1 MAYGQPASDPDPT
14 TAQGVIAGFAEGI
27 ALAFLNKIFVVVF
40 AQLAAVQQTLNP
52 ERTLVDHGT
61 IFIAWGIA
69 YFVLAYIAPVLAAY
83 VWADK
88 AGVAVYFIGWIG
100 TTLFLGGSSTV
111 GMVLLVVVCFLV
123 ILVDLL
129 KNAGGRNK
137 RRPPVK

>member
-27 ALAFLNKIFVVVF
+27 ALAFVNKIVVVVF

-52 ERTLVDHGT
+52 EQTLVDLGT
-61 IFIAWGIA
+61 IFTAWGIA

-88 AGVAVYFIGWIG
+88 AGVAVYFIGWMG
-100 TTLFLGGSSTV
+100 TTLFLSGSFTV
-111 GMVLLVVVCFLV
+111 GMVLLVVACFLV
-123 ILVDLL
+123 FIVDLL
-129 KNAGGRNK
+129 KNANGRDGIQ
-137 RRPPVK
+137 PPVR

>member
-27 ALAFLNKIFVVVF
+27 ALAFLNKIVVVVF

-52 ERTLVDHGT
+52 EQTLVDLGT
-61 IFIAWGIA
+61 IFTAWGIV

-88 AGVAVYFIGWIG
+88 AGVAVYFIGWMG
-100 TTLFLGGSSTV
+100 TTLFLSGSFTV
-111 GMVLLVVVCFLV
+111 GMILLVGACFLVLLVDV
-123 ILVDLL
+123 L
-129 KNAGGRNK
+129 KNAGGRN
-137 RRPPVK
+137 RRHPPIR

>member
-27 ALAFLNKIFVVVF
+27 ALAFVNKIVVVVF

-52 ERTLVDHGT
+52 EQTLVDLGT
-61 IFIAWGIA
+61 IFTAWGIA

-88 AGVAVYFIGWIG
+88 AGVAVYFIGWMG
-100 TTLFLGGSSTV
+100 TTLFLSGSFTV
-111 GMVLLVVVCFLV
+111 GMVLLVVACFLV
-123 ILVDLL
+123 FIVDLL
-129 KNAGGRNK
+129 KNASGRDGIQ
-137 RRPPVK
+137 PPVR

>member
-1 MAYGQPASDPDPT
+1 
-14 TAQGVIAGFAEGI
+14 
-27 ALAFLNKIFVVVF
+27 VF
-40 AQLAAVQQTLNP
+40 AQLAAVQETLNP
-52 ERTLVDHGT
+52 EQTLVDLGT
-61 IFIAWGIA
+61 IFTAWGIA

-100 TTLFLGGSSTV
+100 TTLFLGGSFTV
-111 GMVLLVVVCFLV
+111 GMVLLVVACFLV

-137 RRPPVK
+137 RRPRVR